1 MPMTLVKGH
10 YRIVGASPDGDSV
23 RFYPLDPAV
32 WAAAG
37 IVVRTNSTGGVQ
49 LRLDAIDALETH
61 YTPPHARSPWRQPA
75 DLGDGAAAA
84 LLKLLGFRNVVRDER
99 GYVTSAAPV
108 QTPGYILT
116 RFADKY
122 GRAVATAFP
131 GGRRGRGV
139 DGSGIYLD
147 VDELHRSV
155 NYQLLRAGW
164 VYPTFYS
171 KLYVDL
177 REGPGRRRGGRPDRE
192 QGCVGAGR
200 DPGRVPAGVPEPAVR
215 GPGDLPETVPPAR
228 GVPEPGR
235 DRQGQPGRFS
245 GVPRRPRRPVV
256 HRPRRPGHHPR
267 HPDHP
272 PRADP
277 DPHHP
282 AGTDRLRRRLTHN
295 HTWPAARGHQ
305 ARCPRIGSGL
315 RLVILHLIPPA
326 TPGMGIGRER
336 ERFAGSDSGGRNPGT

>member
-1 MPMTLVKGH
+1 MPMTLVKGN

-61 YTPPHARSPWRQPA
+61 YTPPHATSPWRQPA
-75 DLGDGAAAA
+75 DLGDGAASA
-84 LLKLLGFRNVVRDER
+84 LLDLLGFANVVRDER
-99 GYVTSAAPV
+99 GYVTSATPE

-131 GGRRGRGV
+131 GGRRGRAV
-139 DGSGIYLD
+139 DGSSVYLD

-155 NYQLLRAGW
+155 NYQLLATGW

-177 REGPGRRRGGRPDRE
+177 REDLAAAAVAACTNGTGVWADDATLGG
-192 QGCVGAGR
+192 
-200 DPGRVPAGVPEPAVR
+200 
-215 GPGDLPETVPPAR
+215 
-228 GVPEPGR
+228 
-235 DRQGQPGRFS
+235 F
-245 GVPRRPRRPVV
+245 
-256 HRPRRPGHHPR
+256 
-267 HPDHP
+267 
-272 PRADP
+272 
-277 DPHHP
+277 
-282 AGTDRLRRRLTHN
+282 RLQSRTQLTEE
-295 HTWPAARGHQ
+295 
-305 ARCPRIGSGL
+305 
-315 RLVILHLIPPA
+315 LVILPKLFRRLPGEL
-326 TPGMGIGRER
+326 TPGEPRHDKHGR
-336 ERFAGSDSGGRNPGT
+336 F

>member
-1 MPMTLVKGH
+1 MPMTLVKGN

-84 LLKLLGFRNVVRDER
+84 LLELLGFRNVVRDER
-99 GYVTSAAPV
+99 GYVTSATPE

-131 GGRRGRGV
+131 GGRRGRAV
-139 DGSGIYLD
+139 DGSDVYLD

-155 NYQLLRAGW
+155 NYQLLGAGW

-177 REGPGRRRGGRPDRE
+177 REDL
-192 QGCVGAGR
+192 A
-200 DPGRVPAGVPEPAVR
+200 AAAV
-215 GPGDLPETVPPAR
+215 
-228 GVPEPGR
+228 
-235 DRQGQPGRFS
+235 
-245 GVPRRPRRPVV
+245 
-256 HRPRRPGHHPR
+256 
-267 HPDHP
+267 
-272 PRADP
+272 
-277 DPHHP
+277 
-282 AGTDRLRRRLTHN
+282 
-295 HTWPAARGHQ
+295 AARTGGQ
-305 ARCPRIGSGL
+305 GVWEQDATLGGFRLASRTQLSED
-315 RLVILHLIPPA
+315 LVILPKLFRRLAEYLSLDETGKVNLAGFPAFLAAHDDRLFTVPVGQATSFDTLITRRGQTLTLTLPPEQIVFVE
-326 TPGMGIGRER
+326 G
-336 ERFAGSDSGGRNPGT
+336 